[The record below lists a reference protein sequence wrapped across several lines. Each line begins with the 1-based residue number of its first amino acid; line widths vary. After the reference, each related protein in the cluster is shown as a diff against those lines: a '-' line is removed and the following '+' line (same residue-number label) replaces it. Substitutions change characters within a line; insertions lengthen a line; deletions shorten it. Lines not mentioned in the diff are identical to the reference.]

1 MTDKSFSDEA
11 GKDQR
16 GSAEDAEPRF
26 LVIGEVIKPHGVRGE
41 VRVRPHTD
49 LPERFAW
56 LEVVYVGKE
65 SPKAVA
71 VTAARLHQGLVLLKL
86 DGVNNRDEAEALRG
100 AWLQVPEAEA
110 IPLEEGEYFLY
121 QLEGLAVFTDAGRAL
136 GVVVEILETKANNVL
151 VVKGPLG
158 EVLIPDIDDVI
169 DTVDLENGRII
180 IKPMPGLLP
189 E

>member
-1 MTDKSFSDEA
+1 LTDKSFSDDA
-11 GKDQR
+11 DKNQR

-49 LPERFAW
+49 LPERFTW
-56 LEVVYVGKE
+56 LEVVYIGKE
-65 SPKAVA
+65 SPRPMT
-71 VTAARLHQGLVLLKL
+71 VTAVRLHQGLVLLKL
-86 DGVNNRDEAEALRG
+86 DGIDSRDDAETLRG
-100 AWLQVPEAEA
+100 AWLQVPEADA

-121 QLEGLAVFTDAGRAL
+121 QLEGLAVVTDAGRAL

-158 EVLIPDIDDVI
+158 EVLIPDIDDVV
-169 DTVDLENGRII
+169 DVVDLENGRIV